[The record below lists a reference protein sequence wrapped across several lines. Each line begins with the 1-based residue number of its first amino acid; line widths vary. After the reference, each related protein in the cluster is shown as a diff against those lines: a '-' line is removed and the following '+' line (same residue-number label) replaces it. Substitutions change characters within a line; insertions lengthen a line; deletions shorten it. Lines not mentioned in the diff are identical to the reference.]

1 MILVIYGFS
10 NCIGL
15 RWRKGMPRQARFD
28 SPETLH
34 HVIICGI
41 EKKDIVDDNY
51 DRKRMVSRLGDLSEE
66 TKTRIYAW
74 ALMSNHMH
82 ILLNSGLT
90 GLSKFVRRL
99 LQASLHE
106 NSRGEPHGYF

>member
-41 EKKDIVDDNY
+41 
-51 DRKRMVSRLGDLSEE
+51 GDLSEE

-82 ILLNSGLT
+82 ILLNSGLN